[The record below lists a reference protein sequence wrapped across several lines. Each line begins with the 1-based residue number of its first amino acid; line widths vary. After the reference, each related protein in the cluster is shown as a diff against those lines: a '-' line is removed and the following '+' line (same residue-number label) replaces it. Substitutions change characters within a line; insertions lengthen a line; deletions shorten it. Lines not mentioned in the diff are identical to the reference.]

1 MTGKYRGQSYIFASV
16 SLFIFLLLASQAALS
31 QSQPTKLVSTAWLAE
46 NLNNANLRIIDM
58 RSDIRDYWQVH
69 IPGAV
74 HLDSSILRWPEN
86 GVPSK
91 LIQPESLTMLLGWMG
106 ISENTMVIVYY
117 DKNGYP
123 PFYLIWA
130 LDYIGHKNSAL
141 LEDGIEKWRQEG
153 RPLTQDYPQIKPLTY
168 RWSGK
173 LHAEVRAT
181 IEQVKKEIKGGAVL
195 IDVRPADLYNGE
207 KGKWKRKGHIK
218 GAINHFWASDMLGNG
233 SWKSRDDLL
242 TDYEKQ
248 GVTPERAIIVYC
260 GQGQMAAHT
269 YFTLKHFLGFPKVKL
284 YDGGFNEWSVREDLP
299 VESSH

>member
-1 MTGKYRGQSYIFASV
+1 MTCNYRGQSLMCLST
-16 SLFIFLLLASQAALS
+16 SLLIFLLLAFQPALS
-31 QSQPTKLVSTAWLAE
+31 QSRPAKLASTTWLAE
-46 NLNNANLRIIDM
+46 NLTDDNIRIIDM
-58 RSDIRDYWQVH
+58 RPDIRDYWQSH

-74 HLDSSILRWPEN
+74 YLDSSILRWPEE

-91 LIQPESLTMLLGWMG
+91 LIQPEALTTLLGRMG
-106 ISENTMVIVYY
+106 VSENTMVIVYY

-173 LHAEVRAT
+173 VQAEVRAT
-181 IEQVKKEIKGGAVL
+181 TEQVTKEIKRGAVL

-207 KGKWKRKGHIK
+207 KGTWKRKGHIK
-218 GAINHFWASDMLGNG
+218 GAINHFWASDMLGDG
-233 SWKSRDDLL
+233 SWKTRDELL
-242 TDYEKQ
+242 IDYEKQ
-248 GVTPERAIIVYC
+248 GVTPERTIIVYC
-260 GQGQMAAHT
+260 GQGQMSAHT
-269 YFTLKHFLGFPKVKL
+269 YFTLKHVLGFPKVKL

-299 VESSH
+299 VESSK